1 MKTMKFWR
9 SALVLT
15 LVLSVML
22 SVTGGTIA
30 WFTDSVTSANNEIKA
45 GNLDVELEYWD
56 GDSYEKVT
64 ADTKLFKE
72 NTLWEPGYTEVA
84 YLKVTNAGSLALTY
98 QLGVNVSET
107 EGTNKAGEEFK
118 LSEFLKF
125 AVVESTD
132 NLAGL
137 YASRSAA
144 QAAAALGDALT
155 TTYSFKNLPENGD
168 TQYLAL
174 VIAMPTTVGNE
185 ANHNGNAPTIT
196 LGVELEAT
204 QLAKESD
211 SFGSDYDKDA
221 QFGLKPGAANDVYTL
236 TQKLA
241 TAQAGDVIEVLP
253 GTYELDATLTIPN
266 GVTLKGAQA
275 GVPAAQWANAN
286 VDKTVITYNGNGG
299 NVFEIRQTAEGKE
312 NAVGNITIDGILI
325 DGNNKAS
332 KGIYTKKSDGEAM
345 ENIKIVNCAVINTT
359 NNGID
364 VCNTY
369 GAVIENN
376 YVANVADK
384 AIHLGSYNGYHYET
398 WAEVTA
404 YVCNNVI
411 ENVSATE
418 GGAIMLEN
426 GMGDVVVS
434 GNTVK
439 NVVTK
444 GGLGSSSDK
453 ASAITIYDVYEGG
466 EILVENNTVENVDQ
480 GIVVYKYTYGTYYG
494 EDWWEG
500 PTSNNDSVTIKANTI
515 KNFNTFGIKT
525 STLNA
530 KSTANHT
537 TVDILN
543 NTLVSTAT
551 DNAVVISDGNSNW
564 TVTSTG
570 NTLNGAALGDK
581 TVSQ

>member
-45 GNLDVELEYWD
+45 GNLDVELEYWN

-98 QLGVNVSET
+98 QLGVKVSSET
-107 EGTNKAGEEFK
+107 EGTNKAGEKFN

-144 QAAAALGDALT
+144 QAAAAQGDALT

-241 TAQAGDVIEVLP
+241 TAQPGDVIEVLP
-253 GTYELDATLTIPN
+253 GTYELTSTLSIPN

-299 NVFEIRQTAEGKE
+299 NVFEIKQTAEGKE

-359 NNGID
+359 NDGID
-364 VCNTY
+364 AENTY

-376 YVANVADK
+376 YVANVADN
-384 AIHLGSYNGYHYET
+384 AIRLRGYNGYHYET

-404 YVCNNVI
+404 YVRNNVI

-444 GGLGSSSDK
+444 GGLGSSPDK

-500 PTSNNDSVTIKANTI
+500 PTSDNDSVTIKDNTI

-537 TVDILN
+537 TVDIVN
-543 NTLVSTAT
+543 NTLESTVN
-551 DNAVVISDGNSNW
+551 NAVEIGTEKSNW
-564 TVTSTG
+564 TVTATG